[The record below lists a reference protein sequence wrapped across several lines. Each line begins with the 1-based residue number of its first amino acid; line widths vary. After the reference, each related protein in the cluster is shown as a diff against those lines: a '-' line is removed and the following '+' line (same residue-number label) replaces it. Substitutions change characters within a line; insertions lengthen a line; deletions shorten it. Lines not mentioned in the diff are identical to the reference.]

1 MGLKLQDLYKISF
14 QEYISQN
21 PELKK
26 VKKETQNQRYNLYEE
41 ERKKNIQRCIDKRK
55 ELITSTKKTK
65 NNLRNNKKLEID
77 TNNSLNNSK
86 SQKLLNRRNN
96 SYLEDKGILITD
108 NTYIMNKRYGGR
120 VKVTK
125 DDLNLVTC
133 LKNEKINLE
142 KKAEDKEDYLLKIL
156 RSELM
161 REKNIQKI
169 QDKIDQKDRKIK
181 LFLKKKYRGY
191 KYMQNERYL
200 DDIDICQ
207 RQKIYE
213 KIISNYE
220 GKINIANKQNNQKKA
235 KIKELKQQINDYEK
249 KNMEYKEK
257 INEMFELKD
266 NDKKVLISY
275 QTPVRGR
282 LVDMDFKFELDK
294 FKRENALMSHMN
306 QYQNKINGYLE
317 KSQEKEK
324 KINRAI
330 KKAEKLREEKR
341 LINSI
346 HFDEVREKIKNK
358 QKRYEKEMQKKL
370 ENLEKKDLRDF
381 AIKQEKIKMYEERK
395 KMNQLTAE
403 ETQAIK
409 SKIKEILREKGNLNQ
424 VEEDEKLLNSII
436 NN

>member
-1 MGLKLQDLYKISF
+1 
-14 QEYISQN
+14 
-21 PELKK
+21 
-26 VKKETQNQRYNLYEE
+26 
-41 ERKKNIQRCIDKRK
+41 
-55 ELITSTKKTK
+55 
-65 NNLRNNKKLEID
+65 
-77 TNNSLNNSK
+77 
-86 SQKLLNRRNN
+86 
-96 SYLEDKGILITD
+96 
-108 NTYIMNKRYGGR
+108 
-120 VKVTK
+120 
-125 DDLNLVTC
+125 
-133 LKNEKINLE
+133 
-142 KKAEDKEDYLLKIL
+142 
-156 RSELM
+156 
-161 REKNIQKI
+161 
-169 QDKIDQKDRKIK
+169 
-181 LFLKKKYRGY
+181 
-191 KYMQNERYL
+191 
-200 DDIDICQ
+200 
-207 RQKIYE
+207 
-213 KIISNYE
+213 
-220 GKINIANKQNNQKKA
+220 
-235 KIKELKQQINDYEK
+235 
-249 KNMEYKEK
+249 MEYKEK